1 MDQEKWTAVD
11 AYFTDTLMD
20 PDPVLDEV
28 LARCERA
35 GLPTINVAPNQGK
48 FLYLL
53 ACIKGAR
60 RILEIGTLGGY
71 SAIWLARALPAGGMV
86 VSLELDERYAALAEK
101 NIELAGQAGKVEIR
115 CGPAVETLERMIGAD
130 EAPFDLV
137 FIDADKENNPRYLE
151 LSLALSRP
159 GTVIV
164 GDNVV
169 RGGRVADAPAA
180 DPGVRGVQRFCE
192 LMADDPR
199 LTATAIQT
207 VGVKG
212 WDGFSLAVVTQ

>member
-1 MDQEKWTAVD
+1 MDQKKWTAVD
-11 AYFTDTLMD
+11 AYFTDTLLD

-35 GLPTINVAPNQGK
+35 GLPAINVAPNQGK

-60 RILEIGTLGGY
+60 RILEVGTLGGY
-71 SAIWLARALPAGGMV
+71 SAIWLARALPADGRL
-86 VSLELDERYAALAEK
+86 VSLELDERHAALAEK
-101 NIELAGQAGKVEIR
+101 NVELAGQGGKVEIR
-115 CGPAVETLERMIGAD
+115 CGPATDTLERMIDEG

-169 RGGRVADAPAA
+169 RGGRVADAPST

-192 LMADDPR
+192 LMADDAR

-207 VGVKG
+207 VGIKG
-212 WDGFSLAVVTQ
+212 WDGFSLALVR

>member
-1 MDQEKWTAVD
+1 MNQENWTAVD
-11 AYFTDTLMD
+11 AYFTDTLLD

-35 GLPTINVAPNQGK
+35 GLPAINVAPNQGK
-48 FLYLL
+48 LLYLL
-53 ACIKGAR
+53 ACMKGAR

-71 SAIWLARALPAGGMV
+71 STIWLARALPEGGLV
-86 VSLELDERYAALAEK
+86 VSLERDERYAALAEK
-101 NIELAGQAGKVEIR
+101 NVELAGQAGRVEIR
-115 CGPAVETLERMIGAD
+115 CGLAVETLERMIGDD

-159 GTVIV
+159 GTVII

-169 RGGRVADAPAA
+169 RRGQVADAETKDA
-180 DPGVRGVQRFCE
+180 DVQGVQRFCE
-192 LMADDPR
+192 MMADHTR
-199 LTATAIQT
+199 LSATAIQT
-207 VGVKG
+207 VGSKG
-212 WDGFSLAVVTQ
+212 WDGFSLALVTQ

>member
-1 MDQEKWTAVD
+1 MDQAQWTAVD
-11 AYFTDTLMD
+11 AYFTEILLD

-35 GLPTINVAPNQGK
+35 GLPAINVAPNQGK
-48 FLYLL
+48 FLQLL
-53 ACIKGAR
+53 ASIKGAR

-71 SAIWLARALPAGGMV
+71 STIWLARALPGDGQL
-86 VSLELDERYAALAEK
+86 VSLELDEGHAALAEK
-101 NIELAGQAGKVEIR
+101 NIALAGQAGKVDIR
-115 CGPAVETLERMIGAD
+115 CGPAVATLARMVDEG

-169 RGGRVADAPAA
+169 RGGRVADAAGA
-180 DPGVRGVQRFCE
+180 DPSVRGVQRFCE
-192 LMADDPR
+192 LMADNPR
-199 LTATAIQT
+199 LAATAVQT
-207 VGVKG
+207 VGSKG